1 MPHCRW
7 PVLFYLMLMMVV
19 AVASSAVPVVNL
31 TIGYLPTIHGDDF
44 DKQGLTISGALTY
57 AIDRIHDS
65 GVLPEGVRL
74 SLQYNDTRSDL
85 LLSTR
90 ILTEMMCHDVVAVF
104 GPENT
109 CNVEATIASAWN
121 RTMISHVC
129 ILFQLLLTK
138 VISQC

>member
-1 MPHCRW
+1 MSPPPFFYWFW
-7 PVLFYLMLMMVV
+7 PR
-19 AVASSAVPVVNL
+19 SSSSFITAGQYH
-31 TIGYLPTIHGDDF
+31 IAD
-44 DKQGLTISGALTY
+44 GLTISGALTY
-57 AIDRIHDS
+57 AIDKIHES

-129 ILFQLLLTK
+129 I
-138 VISQC
+138 

>member
-1 MPHCRW
+1 MPHRSW
-7 PVLFYLMLMMVV
+7 PALLCSLLLTMASIAS
-19 AVASSAVPVVNL
+19 AVAAPPQVNL
-31 TIGYLPTIHGDDF
+31 TIGYLPTIHGEDW
-44 DKQGLTISGALTY
+44 DKQGLSISGAITY
-57 AIDRIHDS
+57 AIDKIHES

-74 SLQYNDTRSDL
+74 ALQYNDTKSDL

-121 RTMISHVC
+121 RTMISHVRFLSFFKL
-129 ILFQLLLTK
+129 IH
-138 VISQC
+138 